1 VKHCNNH
8 YQDDIYLYKFPQN
21 MQVEGPAQ
29 ISALMNQNPDISAQL
44 TLWDQLG
51 SRVIRGRMII
61 IPVEH
66 SLLYIQP
73 VYLAATSKQGFPS
86 LAKVLVAMNRSTA
99 LADSVSLAFAA
110 LQEKLQP
117 RGAEQ

>member
-1 VKHCNNH
+1 
-8 YQDDIYLYKFPQN
+8 
-21 MQVEGPAQ
+21 
-29 ISALMNQNPDISAQL
+29 
-44 TLWDQLG
+44 
-51 SRVIRGRMII
+51 
-61 IPVEH
+61 
-66 SLLYIQP
+66 